1 MKCTCGA
8 IWLTN
13 ISFKRTL
20 DQVGD
25 RAWGEGDMGRTGV
38 GGRQG
43 SKGMVSWRWQYFNW

>member
-25 RAWGEGDMGRTGV
+25 RAWWEGDMG
-38 GGRQG
+38 G
-43 SKGMVSWRWQYFNW
+43 SKGMVSWR